1 MSSVAID
8 AFRLVAEPPTTSDTI
23 YISELAES
31 LAALPEV
38 HEVILLIPRRP
49 ERAFIYK
56 ELLNHEKVE
65 FVYPANANYPEK
77 HFRSQVAWIQR
88 RIPYLIRSLNRSV
101 DYFVAPYHL
110 PPVLLPKQTE
120 IFTVIHDLCG
130 LGATYPKTKLG
141 FYQHLS
147 RFLIAS
153 IGSDWLIPVSEFTRA
168 QLIRRFPAIEPR
180 VTRVVYPKKSRDITS
195 NIDHTLVEQVLQQYG
210 LRYRSY
216 FLAFGNPHPRKG
228 LDLVLSSYRLFK
240 RRAGSASLLLLVV
253 KRYRTV
259 VQRMVRE
266 QGLENV
272 IMVSDIPSLERDALY
287 KAASALLFP
296 SRCEGFG
303 SPIMEAMS
311 QGCPPIAWRDAGP
324 TKELVASAVP
334 LLDKLDP
341 EEIVVRMIEYA
352 TLPCSARAE
361 LADRLVERSKVFVGE
376 DFGREF
382 YEAMVETS
390 KAEGEIIR

>member
-1 MSSVAID
+1 
-8 AFRLVAEPPTTSDTI
+8 
-23 YISELAES
+23 
-31 LAALPEV
+31 
-38 HEVILLIPRRP
+38 
-49 ERAFIYK
+49 
-56 ELLNHEKVE
+56 
-65 FVYPANANYPEK
+65 
-77 HFRSQVAWIQR
+77 
-88 RIPYLIRSLNRSV
+88 
-101 DYFVAPYHL
+101 
-110 PPVLLPKQTE
+110 
-120 IFTVIHDLCG
+120 
-130 LGATYPKTKLG
+130 
-141 FYQHLS
+141 
-147 RFLIAS
+147 
-153 IGSDWLIPVSEFTRA
+153 
-168 QLIRRFPAIEPR
+168 
-180 VTRVVYPKKSRDITS
+180 
-195 NIDHTLVEQVLQQYG
+195 
-210 LRYRSY
+210 
-216 FLAFGNPHPRKG
+216 
-228 LDLVLSSYRLFK
+228 
-240 RRAGSASLLLLVV
+240 
-253 KRYRTV
+253 
-259 VQRMVRE
+259 MVRE

-352 TLPCSARAE
+352 TLSCSARVE
-361 LADRLVERSKVFVGE
+361 LADRLVEQSKVFVGE